1 MLIGTPR
8 GSYAQ
13 LFEGQKKM
21 LGSYILN
28 YFKRGEVENQKF
40 FERLGG
46 TPDFTSLTVLDV
58 GCGLGRLCVDVA
70 LQGARKVVGLDINP
84 LAIEFAN
91 EIILRDYPELQKVI
105 SFHCQDL
112 ADYPEEMFDVIL
124 CKDSLEHII
133 DVELL
138 LSQVKQRLN
147 IGGKI
152 YIGFGPLYNS
162 YYGDHR
168 RTNAI
173 IPWGHLIFPENFLLK
188 RLNQKRQDKASSI
201 CELGL
206 NKLPYADYERIL
218 FNADL
223 QVDSMQINVS
233 DHPILKMFT
242 CSER

>member
-1 MLIGTPR
+1 MANYLRGKKKLGT
-8 GSYAQ
+8 YC
-13 LFEGQKKM
+13 LDD
-21 LGSYILN
+21 
-28 YFKRGEVENQKF
+28 FKRGEAENQKF

-46 TPDFTSLTVLDV
+46 APDFAGLTVLDV

-70 LQGARKVVGLDINP
+70 LQGAKKVVGLDINP
-84 LAIEFAN
+84 ACIDFAN
-91 EIILRDYPELQKVI
+91 RTILKYYPELQEVV
-105 SFHCQDL
+105 SLHCQDL
-112 ADYPEEMFDVIL
+112 ADYPDETFDIIL

-133 DVELL
+133 DIQSLL
-138 LSQVKQRLN
+138 NEMMKRLTV
-147 IGGKI
+147 GGKI